1 MKKSIF
7 TRRLLINT
15 LFFIATTAGFQLIHT
30 NGFFTP
36 TATVTHIIDS
46 HLMPEKS
53 DASITDWS
61 RRLFDHDYVKLASVQ
76 YNRALYMRSFFIL
89 DLFYPFIYCA
99 FFLSLAAYWK
109 GTGFYRSFG
118 AAMIICAFCDLGE
131 NLSFAWYLYHPQGSA
146 NVAVANFTTI
156 KSVLFSL
163 GGLTAVIAFIAA
175 IIHRRK

>member
-15 LFFIATTAGFQLIHT
+15 LFFIAATAGFQLIHK

-36 TATVTHIIDS
+36 TETVTHIIDS
-46 HLMPEKS
+46 HLMPEKN
-53 DASITDWS
+53 DASFSDWS
-61 RRLFDHDYVKLASVQ
+61 RRLFDADYVRLASAQ
-76 YNRALYMRSFFIL
+76 YDRSLYMRSFFLL

-99 FFLSLAAYWK
+99 FFLGLAAYWK
-109 GTGFYRSFG
+109 GTGFYRTLG
-118 AAMIICAFCDLGE
+118 AAMIICVACDLGE
-131 NLSFAWYLYHPQGSA
+131 NISFAWYLWHPQGNV

-163 GGLTAVIAFIAA
+163 GGLSALIAFLAA